1 MTQHKCYYNQKEA
14 LASYERTAE
23 GGLLIHGVVIM
34 AAGEWTDM
42 HGIRTVFGEEVLQRC
57 AGQWADPAV
66 WTRHAGG
73 SPRSVTEKI
82 GTVLNPAYSPS
93 QAAVVGDILLHCK
106 TETSAAAAELVQLQ
120 KDQGGIKDVS
130 AETIVEMEPGGIVTD
145 VTFTGLALVEDGAC
159 EVCKLPAYGRGEPM
173 TEDIE
178 KKETEGAFEG
188 PEQDDPAKGEP
199 KETADLFEMLA
210 GFVEAL
216 IPETK
221 DIIDEVLAS
230 EGDDRVRSLGKLEGC
245 MAAWGI
251 APVEAYSKAVDEKLA
266 AFGQTLDEKLA
277 AFGQA
282 QAQFSAPNGLKGKV
296 GADKTVTEERQTV
309 TVYGRGRTALY

>member
-1 MTQHKCYYNQKEA
+1 
-14 LASYERTAE
+14 
-23 GGLLIHGVVIM
+23 
-34 AAGEWTDM
+34 
-42 HGIRTVFGEEVLQRC
+42 
-57 AGQWADPAV
+57 
-66 WTRHAGG
+66 
-73 SPRSVTEKI
+73 
-82 GTVLNPAYSPS
+82 
-93 QAAVVGDILLHCK
+93 
-106 TETSAAAAELVQLQ
+106 
-120 KDQGGIKDVS
+120 
-130 AETIVEMEPGGIVTD
+130 
-145 VTFTGLALVEDGAC
+145 
-159 EVCKLPAYGRGEPM
+159 M

-178 KKETEGAFEG
+178 KKKTEEAFEE

-199 KETADLFEMLA
+199 KETADLFAMLA

-230 EGDDRVRSLGKLEGC
+230 EGEDRVRSLGKLEGC

-282 QAQFSAPNGLKGKV
+282 QAQFSAPTGLKGKM
-296 GADKTVTEERQTV
+296 GAEKETAAERQTA
-309 TVYGRGRTALY
+309 TFYGGRGRTALY

>member
-1 MTQHKCYYNQKEA
+1 MT
-14 LASYERTAE
+14 
-23 GGLLIHGVVIM
+23 V
-34 AAGEWTDM
+34 
-42 HGIRTVFGEEVLQRC
+42 
-57 AGQWADPAV
+57 
-66 WTRHAGG
+66 
-73 SPRSVTEKI
+73 
-82 GTVLNPAYSPS
+82 
-93 QAAVVGDILLHCK
+93 
-106 TETSAAAAELVQLQ
+106 
-120 KDQGGIKDVS
+120 
-130 AETIVEMEPGGIVTD
+130 
-145 VTFTGLALVEDGAC
+145 
-159 EVCKLPAYGRGEPM
+159 
-173 TEDIE
+173 DIE
-178 KKETEGAFEG
+178 KKETEEAFEE

-199 KETADLFEMLA
+199 KETADLFEMLV

-282 QAQFSAPNGLKGKV
+282 QAQFSAPNGLKGKM

>member
-130 AETIVEMEPGGIVTD
+130 AETIVEMAPGGIVTD
-145 VTFTGLALVEDGAC
+145 VIFTGLALVEDGAC

-178 KKETEGAFEG
+178 KKETEGAFEE

-282 QAQFSAPNGLKGKV
+282 QAQFSAPNGLKGKM

>member
-34 AAGEWTDM
+34 AAGDWTDM

-130 AETIVEMEPGGIVTD
+130 AETIVEMDRDGNVTD
-145 VTFTGLALVEDGAC
+145 LIFTGLALVEDGAC
-159 EVCKLPAYGRGEPM
+159 EVCKLPAFGRKDEPM

-178 KKETEGAFEG
+178 KKETEEAFEG
-188 PEQDDPAKGEP
+188 PEQDDPAKDEP
-199 KETADLFEMLA
+199 KETADLFAMLA

-282 QAQFSAPNGLKGKV
+282 QAQYGAPAGLKGKL
-296 GADKTVTEERQTV
+296 GAEKAAEEKPISIACF
-309 TVYGRGRTALY
+309 GRGIPRY

>member
-14 LASYERTAE
+14 LTSYERTAE

-42 HGIRTVFGEEVLQRC
+42 HGIHTVFGEEVLQRC

-130 AETIVEMEPGGIVTD
+130 AETIVEMAPGGIVTD

-159 EVCKLPAYGRGEPM
+159 EVCKLPAFGKGEPM

-178 KKETEGAFEG
+178 KKETEEAFEG
-188 PEQDDPAKGEP
+188 PEQDDPAKGEK
-199 KETADLFEMLA
+199 KETADLFAMLA

-230 EGDDRVRSLGKLEGC
+230 EGEDRVRSLGKLEGC

-282 QAQFSAPNGLKGKV
+282 QAQFSAPAGLKGKV

>member
-42 HGIRTVFGEEVLQRC
+42 HGIHTVFGEDVLQRC
-57 AGQWADPAV
+57 AGQWADTAV
-66 WTRHAGG
+66 WTRHSGG
-73 SPRSVTEKI
+73 TPRSVTEKI
-82 GTVLNPAYSPS
+82 GTVVNPIYSPS
-93 QAAVVGDILLHCK
+93 IAAVTGDVLLHCK
-106 TETSAAAAELVQLQ
+106 TETSAAAAQLVQLQ

-130 AETIVEMEPGGIVTD
+130 AETLVEMDRDGNVTD

-159 EVCKLPAYGRGEPM
+159 EVCKLPAFGKGEPM

-178 KKETEGAFEG
+178 KKETEEAFEG
-188 PEQDDPAKGEP
+188 PEQDDPAKDKP
-199 KETADLFEMLA
+199 KETADLFAMLA
-210 GFVEAL
+210 GFVETL

-230 EGDDRVRSLGKLEGC
+230 EGEDRVRSLGKLEGC

-282 QAQFSAPNGLKGKV
+282 QAQYGAPAGLKGKV
-296 GADKTVTEERQTV
+296 GAEKAAEEKPISIACF
-309 TVYGRGRTALY
+309 GRGIPRY